1 MVHRSVQYCHETI
14 SHPVFQQ
21 EVLKIPDPGGFISCD
36 QMICECH
43 LSPHVAPPGVRV
55 EYGDKTHSSSQFVP
69 LRRWMTW
76 RFHADIIGIP
86 QWSARERAEQS

>member
-1 MVHRSVQYCHETI
+1 MINNKHNYITVCQCGVVNIVTRPI

-69 LRRWMTW
+69 LRR
-76 RFHADIIGIP
+76 
-86 QWSARERAEQS
+86 

>member
-1 MVHRSVQYCHETI
+1 MISANKHFKIKSTYLGNYIIFQCVVNIVTRPI

-69 LRRWMTW
+69 PRR
-76 RFHADIIGIP
+76 
-86 QWSARERAEQS
+86 